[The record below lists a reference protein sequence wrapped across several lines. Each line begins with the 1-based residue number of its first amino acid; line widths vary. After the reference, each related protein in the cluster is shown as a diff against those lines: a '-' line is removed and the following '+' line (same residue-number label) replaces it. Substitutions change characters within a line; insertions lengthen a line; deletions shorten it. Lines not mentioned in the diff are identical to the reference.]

1 MSKPTIHDV
10 ARLAGVSIKTVSRV
24 MNGEPKASQATR
36 ERVRAAMAS
45 LDYSPN
51 LSARSLSASRN
62 YMIAFVF
69 GTYPEF
75 PTLSLQ
81 NEYIA
86 GLQVGAVTAA
96 RAAGF
101 HLLVEPLAMTDE
113 GFEERAARLISMPA
127 VDGFIIMPGLA
138 DDPRLLKILT
148 ERRGHY
154 VRVSPGV
161 EMAGLP
167 AMVRIDDYKAAADM
181 TRYLLDLGHR
191 RIGFIGGRAHFGS
204 AELRLQ
210 AFRDVMSAAGA
221 FDPALMRNGDYTR
234 ESGRT
239 AGAELLALEQ
249 RPTAIFAAN
258 DSMAIGVMA
267 VAQQQGL
274 RVPAD
279 LSVAGIDDITLAS
292 SIWPALTTMRQPLF
306 AMGAA
311 AAGYIVAAD
320 ISSTPPP
327 PLPFFAHELVVRD
340 STAAPRSGAV
350 RLIS

>member
-10 ARLAGVSIKTVSRV
+10 ASAAGVSIKTVSRV

-36 ERVRAAMAS
+36 ERVMAAVAA

-62 YMIAFVF
+62 FMMAFVF
-69 GTYPEF
+69 GTDPEQ
-75 PTLSLQ
+75 PGASLQ

-86 GLQVGAVTAA
+86 ALQVGAVTAA

-101 HLLVEPLAMTDE
+101 HLLAEPLEMTAK
-113 GFEERAARLISMPA
+113 GFEERAARLIAMPA

-138 DDPRLLKILT
+138 DDPRLLQVLT
-148 ERRGHY
+148 ERRGTY

-161 EMAGLP
+161 MLAHLP

-181 TRYLLDLGHR
+181 TRHLLGLGHR
-191 RIGFIGGRAHFGS
+191 RIGFITGRPNFGS
-204 AELRLQ
+204 AEMRFQ
-210 AFRDVMSAAGA
+210 AFRDVTTAAGA
-221 FDPALMRNGDYTR
+221 FDPALIRNGDYTR
-234 ESGRT
+234 DSGRA
-239 AGAELLALEQ
+239 AGMELLTLRE

-258 DSMAIGVMA
+258 DGMAIGVMA
-267 VAQQQGL
+267 LAHEQGL

-279 LSVAGIDDITLAS
+279 LSVAGIDDISLAS
-292 SIWPALTTMRQPLF
+292 SIWPTLTTVRQPVI

-311 AAGYIVAAD
+311 AANYIVAA
-320 ISSTPPP
+320 SAAGSTPPP
-327 PLPFFAHELVVRD
+327 PALFDHELVVRD
-340 STAAPRSGAV
+340 STAAPTQR
-350 RLIS
+350 